1 MDVSTQ
7 THLTLLRDLLSYR
20 LKVLRGEVDAAERA
34 ARGLA
39 PIATHEVVDRED
51 EAAQSQLSDVDQAQ
65 ERRDLD
71 EMVQIEAAL
80 YRLDAG
86 TYGDCV
92 ECGEAIG
99 LQRLMAQPAALRC
112 AACQVVTERARV
124 H

>member
-1 MDVSTQ
+1 
-7 THLTLLRDLLSYR
+7 LTLLRDLLSYR